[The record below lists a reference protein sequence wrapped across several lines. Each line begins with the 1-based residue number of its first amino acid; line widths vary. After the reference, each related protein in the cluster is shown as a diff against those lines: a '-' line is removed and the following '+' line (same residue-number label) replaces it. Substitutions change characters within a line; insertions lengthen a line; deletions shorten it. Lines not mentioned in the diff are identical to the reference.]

1 MGKKSSPAPPKQ
13 VDPGESMGEYLFGK
27 GFGNYQGITD
37 PELQKKLI
45 GAEREYRPQYTAL
58 ELADIGVM
66 ARGLKAGTK
75 ANPAY
80 AQAQQDISS
89 LEAKLSSTPQQ
100 ITQRETYRSGRSTR
114 TRNKTVENPEYARIQ
129 GELNAQRNRFEN
141 LDPTVTTSEQPGL
154 FDLLEEQSQR
164 AGTLQRSELQKQR
177 AEDVAALQEFSPQV
191 VEAYRAADPYSTGL
205 ADLQSQQA
213 QDIIGGGASDAE
225 NLLGQRGLEFA
236 ASTGQLTPL
245 EQRNM
250 QQQARIASQSRGREM
265 GSLGEYSEMQ
275 ARMAEEMNK
284 REREMQLGSML
295 LGQQA
300 GLQQQRFGQGQQAL
314 QSAYGMQR
322 GISGDLGSTILGR
335 PSQSIGLGSSM
346 LGAAQQG
353 AAGQMGPQL
362 FDPNMGVNMALQQQS
377 NMANYSGAVAQANAT
392 RSAGM
397 MNMIGSLGGGF
408 LGKPG

>member
-66 ARGLKAGTK
+66 ARGLKARTK

>member
-1 MGKKSSPAPPKQ
+1 MGKKSSPAPPEQ

-37 PELQKKLI
+37 PELQAKLI
-45 GAEREYRPQYTAL
+45 GAEKEYRPQYTAL
-58 ELADIGVM
+58 ELADINTM
-66 ARGLKAGTK
+66 AMGTADQKGLF
-75 ANPAY
+75 
-80 AQAQQDISS
+80 QL
-89 LEAKLSSTPQQ
+89 LEDQ
-100 ITQRETYRSGRSTR
+100 
-114 TRNKTVENPEYARIQ
+114 
-129 GELNAQRNRFEN
+129 
-141 LDPTVTTSEQPGL
+141 SEQ
-154 FDLLEEQSQR
+154 
-164 AGTLQRSELQKQR
+164 AGALQRRELQKQR
-177 AEDVAALQEFSPQV
+177 GEDVAALEEFSPQV

-236 ASTGQLTPL
+236 ASTGELTPL
-245 EQRNM
+245 EQRNVE
-250 QQQARIASQSRGREM
+250 QQARIAAQSRGREM

-275 ARMAEEMNK
+275 ARMAEELGK
-284 REREMQLGSML
+284 REREMQLGSAL

-322 GISGDLGSTILGR
+322 GISGDLGATILGR

-346 LGAAQQG
+346 LGQAQQG

-397 MNMIGSLGGGF
+397 MDMIGSLGGGF
-408 LGKPG
+408 LGK

>member
-66 ARGLKAGTK
+66 ARGLKARTK

-408 LGKPG
+408 LGK